1 MNIKVYVLMIN
12 ENALDGF
19 PYKQDI
25 LVFCDKGSCLKWLA
39 GDEMT
44 GDELAAVG
52 IGLLIAFCA
61 GFVLAVVLDIKHD
74 KH

>member
-1 MNIKVYVLMIN
+1 
-12 ENALDGF
+12 
-19 PYKQDI
+19 
-25 LVFCDKGSCLKWLA
+25 
-39 GDEMT
+39 MT

-61 GFVLAVVLDIKHD
+61 GFVLAVVLDIKHG